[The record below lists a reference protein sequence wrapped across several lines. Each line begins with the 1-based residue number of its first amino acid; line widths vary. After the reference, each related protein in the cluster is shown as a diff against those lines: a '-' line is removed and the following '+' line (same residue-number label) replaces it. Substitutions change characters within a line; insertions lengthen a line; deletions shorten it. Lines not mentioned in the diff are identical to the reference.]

1 MTKELAKKA
10 ADSMK
15 KPKHLRTDNM
25 ETVNY
30 NSDVERDDW
39 STVNYNSDVEI
50 DDVSGAETI
59 DYNLK
64 NQ

>member
-10 ADSMK
+10 TDRMK

-30 NSDVERDDW
+30 NSDVERDD
-39 STVNYNSDVEI
+39 
-50 DDVSGAETI
+50 
-59 DYNLK
+59 
-64 NQ
+64 